1 MDHQPCLSVDGT
13 HPAVTARR
21 RGGRVG
27 KERDTPPTCQS
38 PRCQVKCTDTARVV
52 GSASASSRSQF
63 THQSHNNADVGVEDM
78 PPP

>member
-13 HPAVTARR
+13 HPAVTACW

-27 KERDTPPTCQS
+27 KERDTPPTRQS
-38 PRCQVKCTDTARVV
+38 TPCQVKCTDTARVA
-52 GSASASSRSQF
+52 GSASASHSQF
-63 THQSHNNADVGVEDM
+63 THHSHNNADIGVEDM